1 MPGAAG
7 PPMSMEG
14 VDHALRRRMEERD
27 RVAGDM
33 LDLDDHPS
41 HRLLKGLTL
50 TGETARRWEQAQIT
64 LVNLWWLFDAYRRV
78 LDHAQEVRAA
88 GRPDLGLLT
97 ALLTG
102 PSVELKAE
110 DVPIEKRSLLR
121 AQGEWITL
129 DLALAGMDGSY
140 REVAELIG
148 AVDTAWNTLL
158 PVIDEADASRR
169 AAREL
174 ADSLSAA
181 DPELD
186 RLDAQATRL
195 RERVTTDPLG
205 STGLLGELDALG
217 RAAQARRNELA
228 QAIRVREEYAGR
240 AGRLGERVEA
250 VAEAEREAR
259 RVRDLVLVK
268 IQSASP
274 PEMPDQAPTLRDRLA
289 ALDTAD
295 GRWLE
300 LVERLTALERGV
312 EEALAHATRVT
323 ESMAGLIGR
332 RDELRGRLSAY
343 QAKAV
348 RLGYAEDV
356 ALAGLY
362 GAARDLLWTAPCD
375 LRRATVAVAEY
386 QRAITGIGAAG

>member
-7 PPMSMEG
+7 PPMSLEG

-41 HRLLKGLTL
+41 HRLLKGMTP
-50 TGETARRWEQAQIT
+50 TGETARRWDQAQVT
-64 LVNLWWLFDAYRRV
+64 LVRLWWLFDAYRRV
-78 LDHAQEVRAA
+78 LDLAQEARAA

-102 PSVELKAE
+102 PSVELKPD

-121 AQGEWITL
+121 EKGEWITL
-129 DLALAGMDGSY
+129 DLALAGMDGAY

-148 AVDTAWNTLL
+148 AVDAAWNTLL
-158 PVIDEADASRR
+158 PALDAADAARR
-169 AAREL
+169 GARE
-174 ADSLSAA
+174 AATSLGAP

-186 RLDAQATRL
+186 RLDDTAARL
-195 RERVTTDPLG
+195 RARVTTDPLG
-205 STGLLGELDALG
+205 SAGLLGELEALG
-217 RAAQARRNELA
+217 RAAGARRAELD
-228 QAIRVREEYAGR
+228 QALRVREEFDGR
-240 AGRLGERVEA
+240 ARRLAERIDA
-250 VAEAEREAR
+250 VAEAEREAL
-259 RVRDLVLVK
+259 RVRDLVLTK
-268 IQSASP
+268 IQSPSLP
-274 PEMPDQAPTLRDRLA
+274 QMPDQAPTLRDRLA
-289 ALDTAD
+289 ALDTRT

-300 LVERLTALERGV
+300 LAERLTSLERGV
-312 EEALAHATRVT
+312 EEALAHATRTT
-323 ESMAGLIGR
+323 ESVAGLIGR

-348 RLGYAEDV
+348 RLGHAEDL

-386 QRAITGIGAAG
+386 QRAITRIGAAG